1 MDIAILADTS
11 LSMTPTQRRIL
22 NNLINQLT
30 DKYPV
35 SAEGNHYGFITFNRY
50 AQIQSDFNTQPYYDQ
65 QALKNLIEKEVNS
78 VPGPKQWG
86 TRSDIALHKAATKL
100 FTGDGGDRP
109 DAINVLLV
117 FTDGLQFITREDKK
131 KLPFKSFSK
140 STETLEV
147 SSVSLV
153 ILFIVSH

>member
-22 NNLINQLT
+22 NNLINQLI

-50 AQIQSDFNTQPYYDQ
+50 AKIQSDFNTQPYYDQ

-86 TRSDIALHKAATKL
+86 ARSDIALYKAATKL

-109 DAINVLLV
+109 DAINVPLV
-117 FTDGLQFITREDKK
+117 FTDGLQFITRENKK

-140 STETLEV
+140 STGTLEV